1 MPWHLLWAGGSKQRS
16 GAAGPPR
23 ASRQYVQLWGRTTP
37 CHSEHLQ
44 GPVCTPHPERQPEQR
59 PKESGGS
66 CGRWWAVQP
75 QACSASVLESSSSSF
90 KPSHLKSVSRPLD
103 PSGASYL
110 CPMRLHPPPQASR
123 AGSQPWQLSG
133 VLPAPGRGPLAPP
146 PSPVPGAQ
154 PPLPSCT
161 CSGGRL
167 SPAGASTHT
176 RPPPTPNKRLC
187 FCCCSSH
194 SVLRRRQPR
203 PRSSSGVSGR
213 ALCLPRSPL
222 GEQCHPRSVSL

>member
-23 ASRQYVQLWGRTTP
+23 ASRQYMQLWRGVGGATP

-59 PKESGGS
+59 PEESAGS

-90 KPSHLKSVSRPLD
+90 QPSHLKSVSRPLD

-110 CPMRLHPPPQASR
+110 CPMRLHTPTPGLKGWVTALAAVWGAPSSWPRPP
-123 AGSQPWQLSG
+123 G
-133 VLPAPGRGPLAPP
+133 PAPVTCPWRPASAP
-146 PSPVPGAQ
+146 Q
-154 PPLPSCT
+154 LHLL
-161 CSGGRL
+161 R
-167 SPAGASTHT
+167 
-176 RPPPTPNKRLC
+176 RPPESCWGQQAHPA
-187 FCCCSSH
+187 S
-194 SVLRRRQPR
+194 PR
-203 PRSSSGVSGR
+203 PQQEAV
-213 ALCLPRSPL
+213 LLLFQFP
-222 GEQCHPRSVSL
+222 

>member
-59 PKESGGS
+59 PEESGGS

-110 CPMRLHPPPQASR
+110 CPMRLHPPTPLPTRGCAFVVVVPIAFSPG
-123 AGSQPWQLSG
+123 GSQGPEARLAFLGGLSVFHG
-133 VLPAPGRGPLAPP
+133 ARLGSSVIHGQS
-146 PSPVPGAQ
+146 PSRP
-154 PPLPSCT
+154 C
-161 CSGGRL
+161 L
-167 SPAGASTHT
+167 S
-176 RPPPTPNKRLC
+176 L
-187 FCCCSSH
+187 
-194 SVLRRRQPR
+194 
-203 PRSSSGVSGR
+203 
-213 ALCLPRSPL
+213 
-222 GEQCHPRSVSL
+222 